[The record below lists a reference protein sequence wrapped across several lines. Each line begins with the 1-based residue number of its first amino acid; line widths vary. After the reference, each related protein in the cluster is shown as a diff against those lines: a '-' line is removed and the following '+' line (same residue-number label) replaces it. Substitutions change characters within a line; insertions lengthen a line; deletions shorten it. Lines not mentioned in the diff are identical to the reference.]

1 MSKKNKGIRVGSI
14 VRIARATKPQT
25 YEVLRL
31 DQWDKAVLALPSDHR
46 ERISDVA
53 AEHLIPIGYKGKKQR
68 RIESL
73 ERSLAQALTEKANSD
88 HRAHEVGAERE
99 RIQRDKY
106 AKMISGGLV
115 PMDLLR
121 NSMTLVN
128 TQGDGSGYAET
139 TLKIIEVPGNPNRP
153 LVSLFLNELAK

>member
-1 MSKKNKGIRVGSI
+1 MSKKSKRIRVGSI
-14 VRIARATKPQT
+14 VRIARATKPQN

-31 DQWDKAVLALPSDHR
+31 DQWDKAVLALPNDHR
-46 ERISDVA
+46 ERFSDVA
-53 AEHLIPIGYKGKKQR
+53 AENLIPIGYKGKKQR

-99 RIQRDKY
+99 RIQREKQ
-106 AKMISGGLV
+106 AQMIAGGLV

-121 NSMTLVN
+121 NSMSLVN
-128 TQGDGSGYAET
+128 AQGDGTGYSET
-139 TLKIIEVPGNPNRP
+139 ILKIVEVPGNPNRE
-153 LVSLFLNELAK
+153 LVRLLLNELTK